1 MPRPLRQ
8 SLRFY
13 GLALLSACDLGTG
26 SYLGA
31 IVVPHMIAGVLTND
45 RKAVGILFAWALPL
59 FTALS
64 LGLAISLYYGEALAL
79 DWRRALT
86 RRVSVLFCGAAC

>member
-1 MPRPLRQ
+1 M
-8 SLRFY
+8 
-13 GLALLSACDLGTG
+13 GT
-26 SYLGA
+26 
-31 IVVPHMIAGVLTND
+31 
-45 RKAVGILFAWALPL
+45 GILFAWALPL

-86 RRVSVLFCGAAC
+86 RRVSVLFLWCSLLRPLGVRGVRDVCLCAVSRLWLAALAPFGHSSTPCTSTPRSPTG